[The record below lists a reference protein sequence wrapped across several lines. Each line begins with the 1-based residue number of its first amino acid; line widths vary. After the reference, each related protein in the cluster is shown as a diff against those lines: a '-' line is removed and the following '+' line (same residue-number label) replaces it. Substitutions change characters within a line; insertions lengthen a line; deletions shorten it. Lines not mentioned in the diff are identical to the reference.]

1 MVVVQPFAVEQWMDE
16 YENTAKHNIAET
28 CSASISLDDLC
39 SLAGDSKPEN
49 LFNTSTKLGYGAIR
63 GSEELRSNIA
73 RLYSEGPRSPSSENV
88 LITPGAINANFLVL
102 YTMVNSGDH
111 VICQYPTYQQ
121 LYSVP
126 ESLGAEVTLWTT
138 KIENEWE
145 LNVGELKGLIKE
157 NTKFIILN
165 NPQNPTGR
173 TIPAKDLNEIIN
185 IAKERNIYVFCDE
198 VYRPL
203 FHSLDN
209 SPPSAYSLGYERTII
224 TGSTSKAYAL
234 AGIRIGWI
242 IASKEIVDKCLHARD
257 YTTISV
263 SQLDD
268 KVAAFA
274 LSEKCVPSL
283 LDRNMKLA
291 RHNLDI
297 LAAFIDEFSSVC
309 DWYRPKAGTTAFV
322 RFSKDGK
329 PVDDVRLCKLLHDKV
344 GVMFVP
350 GGHCFG
356 PEFKGFVRIGYVC
369 ETKDLEDGL
378 AQLRVFMKDGFSEV

>member
-1 MVVVQPFAVEQWMDE
+1 MVVVQPFSVEQWMDE
-16 YENTAKHNIAET
+16 HETTAKYNIAET

-39 SLAGDSKPEN
+39 ALAGGSKPEN

-63 GSEELRSNIA
+63 GTEELRSNIA
-73 RLYSEGPRSPSSENV
+73 RMYSEDSNGPSPENV

-102 YTMVNSGDH
+102 YTLVHSGDH
-111 VICQYPTYQQ
+111 VICHYPTYQQ

-126 ESLGAEVTLWTT
+126 ESLGAEVTPWKTR
-138 KIENEWE
+138 IEDEWE
-145 LNVGELKGLIKE
+145 LNVNELRGLIRE

-173 TIPAKDLNEIIN
+173 TIPEKDLKEIIN
-185 IAKERNIYVFCDE
+185 ITKEKNIYVFCDE

-203 FHSLDN
+203 FHSLDDR
-209 SPPSAYSLGYERTII
+209 PPSVYSLGYERAIV

-234 AGIRIGWI
+234 AGIRVGWI
-242 IASKEIVDKCLHARD
+242 VASKEIIEKCLHARD

-268 KVAAFA
+268 KVASFA
-274 LSEKCVPSL
+274 LSEKCTPRL
-283 LDRNMKLA
+283 LERNMKLA
-291 RHNLDI
+291 KHNLDI
-297 LAAFIDEFSSVC
+297 LAAFVDEFSSVC
-309 DWYRPKAGTTAFV
+309 DWYKPKAGTTAFV
-322 RFSKDGK
+322 RFSKNGA
-329 PVDDVRLCKLLHDKV
+329 PVDDVKLCKHLHTKV

-378 AQLRVFMKDGFSEV
+378 AQLRVFMKDHFSEI

>member
-16 YENTAKHNIAET
+16 YETTAKYNIAET

-39 SLAGDSKPEN
+39 ALAGDGRPQN
-49 LFNTSTKLGYGAIR
+49 LVNASTKLGYGAIR

-73 RLYSEGPRSPSSENV
+73 ELYSGSCRKPSPENV

-102 YTMVNSGDH
+102 YTLVHAGDH
-111 VICQYPTYQQ
+111 VICHYPTYQQ

-126 ESLGAEVTLWTT
+126 ESLGAEVTLWQT
-138 KIENEWE
+138 KIGNGWE
-145 LNVGELKGLIKE
+145 LNVDELRALIKE

-165 NPQNPTGR
+165 NPQNPTGK
-173 TIPAKDLNEIIN
+173 TIPAKDLQEIIN

-203 FHSLDN
+203 FHSLDDN
-209 SPPSAYSLGYERTII
+209 PPSAYSLGYDRTIV
-224 TGSTSKAYAL
+224 TGSASKAYSL
-234 AGIRIGWI
+234 AGIRVGWI
-242 IASKEIVDKCLHARD
+242 IASKDIIDKCLHARD

-268 KVAAFA
+268 KVASFA
-274 LSEKCVPSL
+274 LSQKCVSNL
-283 LDRNMKLA
+283 LARNMKLA

-297 LAAFIDEFSSVC
+297 LASFVDEFSSVC
-309 DWYRPKAGTTAFV
+309 DWHRPLAGTTAFV
-322 RFSKDGK
+322 RFSKDGV
-329 PVDDVRLCKLLHDKV
+329 PVDDVRLCKLVFDKV